1 MNMVETVARAIQT
14 ADEQNG
20 GWPYE
25 RVILEKHARNDLFD
39 RARAAI
45 EAMRTPTTEMVIA
58 GGEQQMISNI
68 YERMIDAALQEE

>member
-1 MNMVETVARAIQT
+1 MNMIEKVARAIQT

-25 RVILEKHARNDLFD
+25 RVVQEKHARNDLFD

-45 EAMRTPTTEMVIA
+45 EAMRDELETHLKHDEEGVIDW
-58 GGEQQMISNI
+58 
-68 YERMIDAALQEE
+68 IDAALLEHVPEHPS